1 MKKIAAAA
9 LLSTAV
15 AAPAFAADN
24 GFYAGITVGQ
34 ARIKAPANSV
44 LSKST
49 DTIAGI
55 LGGYQFNRNWGAEL
69 FYSSAG
75 KFSGTNLAG
84 TTINSGRGD
93 VWGLDAVGTLPLS
106 DMFSF
111 YGKLGIASVKTKASG
126 YVIATGGPSTLS
138 GATRSTATYGLGFL
152 FNVTPAIGIRLG
164 WDRYGAAV
172 TGASS
177 AGTKDNFNVDA
188 WTVGGVFRF

>member
-1 MKKIAAAA
+1 MKKIAAAV
-9 LLSTAV
+9 LLSAVV

-34 ARIKAPANSV
+34 ARVNAPTNIV

-49 DTIAGI
+49 DTIAGV
-55 LGGYQFNRNWGAEL
+55 LGGYQFNRYWGAEL
-69 FYSSAG
+69 FYSGAG
-75 KFSGTNLAG
+75 RFSGTNAAG
-84 TTINSGRGD
+84 TIIGSGKGD

-106 DMFSF
+106 DAFSL
-111 YGKLGIASVKTKASG
+111 YGKLGIASTKTKASG

-138 GATRSTATYGLGFL
+138 GATRTTATYGLGVV
-152 FNVTPAIGIRLG
+152 FNATPAIGIRLG

-172 TGASS
+172 TGAVA
-177 AGTKDNFNVDA
+177 AGTTDNFNINA